1 MSGGSRE
8 DAEASARDL
17 LHLSETGS
25 DHSNSPEPGTVNS
38 SLSQKRKRSGKAVKG
53 DDKSTVAKKQTSSVV
68 KESKRLLT
76 VLASLVCPDATRP
89 KLASIM
95 TAAIAEIR
103 RIDPVASAAVKAFK
117 PSKVVEEDTA
127 TYVGKAK
134 SDGAASKKPSQSSR
148 TPYIRSWRKNNRGLE
163 SELRCLLSIRSPLVP
178 KSKEALYTYAI
189 ERIEASRR
197 AQPIQDNGKSKKV
210 NLAHQLSA
218 STLQSRPRIGGG
230 LPQSTKVHK

>member
-1 MSGGSRE
+1 
-8 DAEASARDL
+8 
-17 LHLSETGS
+17 
-25 DHSNSPEPGTVNS
+25 
-38 SLSQKRKRSGKAVKG
+38 
-53 DDKSTVAKKQTSSVV
+53 
-68 KESKRLLT
+68 
-76 VLASLVCPDATRP
+76 
-89 KLASIM
+89 M

-178 KSKEALYTYAI
+178 KSEEALYTYAI
-189 ERIEASRR
+189 ERIEA
-197 AQPIQDNGKSKKV
+197 
-210 NLAHQLSA
+210 
-218 STLQSRPRIGGG
+218 
-230 LPQSTKVHK
+230 